1 MTGFVFF
8 NAIIKIYPKE
18 KTSNLALHFNPEKH
32 ESIIFPLNDGRGMR
46 ALGRDLVFHFMELL
60 EDIICPS

>member
-8 NAIIKIYPKE
+8 NAIIKIYPKQ
-18 KTSNLALHFNPEKH
+18 KTRNLALHSNP
-32 ESIIFPLNDGRGMR
+32 ESIIFPLNGGRGMR